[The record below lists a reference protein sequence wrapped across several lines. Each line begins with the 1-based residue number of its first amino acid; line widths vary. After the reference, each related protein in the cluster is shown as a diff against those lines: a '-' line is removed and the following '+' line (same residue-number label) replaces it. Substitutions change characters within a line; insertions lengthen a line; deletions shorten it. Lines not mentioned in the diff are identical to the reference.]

1 MQAEVTL
8 QTGSLVSG
16 AVGEYFSFDDPTEA
30 KYRARII
37 PLSTETRLA
46 YNQPIGES
54 WYKVY
59 LQGAVTVTRGTQ
71 RLLWTNNGDKI
82 LLPVDPEY
90 TPDALGRETCVVVRE
105 ELS

>member
-1 MQAEVTL
+1 MKAEVTL
-8 QTGSLVSG
+8 QTGTMVTG
-16 AVGEYFSFDDPTEA
+16 AMGEYFSFDDPTEA

-37 PLSTETRLA
+37 PLSTETRLS
-46 YNQPIGES
+46 YGQPQGEK
-54 WYKVY
+54 WWKVY
-59 LQGAVTVTRGTQ
+59 LQGSVTVTRGTQ
-71 RLLWTNNGDKI
+71 RFKWTSNGDKI